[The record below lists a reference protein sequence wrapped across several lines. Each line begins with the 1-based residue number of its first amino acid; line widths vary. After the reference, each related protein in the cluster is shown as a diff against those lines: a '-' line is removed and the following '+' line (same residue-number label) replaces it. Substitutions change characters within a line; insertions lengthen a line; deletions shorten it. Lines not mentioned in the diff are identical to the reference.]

1 MFPFPR
7 EPKKIAER
15 IRRYENALR
24 KEIQMHGTIDDGAG
38 KRYLLGVLYLLKGDP
53 AAALKS
59 YAWLEEALPDDGGEP
74 LDYLCWTLALYRSG
88 DLESASKKLRQTMLQ
103 NLYLVPALIGEE
115 QVRLDIW
122 VGANWGENDYLQ
134 DAPAEYFALWDEA
147 ALGWA
152 RQTYQSPGM
161 REARDRHIAILKQ
174 LKTEP
179 VGPKRAKLVA
189 ELYQLGS

>member
-1 MFPFPR
+1 
-7 EPKKIAER
+7 
-15 IRRYENALR
+15 
-24 KEIQMHGTIDDGAG
+24 MHGTIDDGAG

-53 AAALKS
+53 AGALKS
-59 YAWLEEALPDDGGEP
+59 YAWLEQALPDDGGEP

-88 DLESASKKLRQTMLQ
+88 DLEAASKKLRQTMLQ

-115 QVRLDIW
+115 QARLDIW
-122 VGANWGENDYLQ
+122 HGMNLEEKEYIQ

-147 ALGWA
+147 ALEWA

-174 LKTEP
+174 LKTGP
-179 VGPKRAKLVA
+179 VGPKRAELVK
-189 ELYQLGS
+189 ELYQLQR